1 MSTPTLHLLCGKIAA
16 GKSTLSAKLVTEE
29 AALAIA
35 EDRWLAA
42 LYGPEMKTGQ
52 DFLRFSDRLKEVM
65 GPHIVELLG
74 QGLTVVLDFAANTVA
89 QRAWMKSLIDQAR
102 VAHQLHY
109 LDVPDEVCLA
119 RLKARNAAGEH
130 ALPRRRSSSAA
141 SPRTSNRQATRK
153 ALLLCGTYSAGDGD
167 EVIPLRVVGVPLRRP
182 SKVSQR
188 LR

>member
-52 DFLRFSDRLKEVM
+52 DFLRYSDRLKEVM

-89 QRAWMKSLIDQAR
+89 QRAWMKDLIDQAQ

-130 ALPRRRSSSAA
+130 AFAATEEQFRRFTAHFE
-141 SPRTSNRQATRK
+141 P
-153 ALLLCGTYSAGDGD
+153 
-167 EVIPLRVVGVPLRRP
+167 P
-182 SKVSQR
+182 SDAEGFTIVRHVFSR
-188 LR
+188 